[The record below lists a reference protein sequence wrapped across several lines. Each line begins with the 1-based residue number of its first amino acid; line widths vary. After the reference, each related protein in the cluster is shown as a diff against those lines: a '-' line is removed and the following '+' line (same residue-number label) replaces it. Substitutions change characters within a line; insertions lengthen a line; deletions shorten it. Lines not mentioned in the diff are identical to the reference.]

1 VHTKGVAV
9 SDPADVSTSAAS
21 LTFVRVSQIAGD
33 VDSPSM
39 NPLARHPGSIAI
51 VLAALAVV
59 AAVFTL
65 ARPQF
70 QGKYEG
76 KTINLAEQDTISP
89 AAVRA
94 AFAAEG
100 VQLRYSYDWEGG
112 VMLSNLP
119 PDEQGGRE
127 AVQVTVGG
135 RTGMVDYGPQ
145 VTPYDERFENVLVTY
160 DGTDRAILDRVEAA
174 VDTLKSKRQPA
185 AALLTES

>member
-1 VHTKGVAV
+1 VG
-9 SDPADVSTSAAS
+9 TSAAS
-21 LTFVRVSQIAGD
+21 LTFVRESQLAGG

-39 NPLARHPGSIAI
+39 NPLTRHPGSVAI
-51 VLAALAVV
+51 LLAALAVV

-70 QGKYEG
+70 HGKYEG

-112 VMLSNLP
+112 VVLSNLP
-119 PDEQGGRE
+119 PIEQGGRQ

-160 DGTDRAILDRVEAA
+160 DGTDSTMLNRVEAA
-174 VDTLKSKRQPA
+174 VDTLRSKRQPA

>member
-1 VHTKGVAV
+1 M
-9 SDPADVSTSAAS
+9 SSSAAS
-21 LTFVRVSQIAGD
+21 LTFLRVSQASGD
-33 VDSPSM
+33 VDAPSV
-39 NPLARHPGSIAI
+39 NPLTRYPVSIAI
-51 VLAALAVV
+51 VVAALATT

-70 QGKYEG
+70 HGKYEG

-89 AAVRA
+89 AAVRT

-100 VQLRYSYDWEGG
+100 VQLRYSYEWEGG
-112 VMLSNLP
+112 VVLSNVP
-119 PDEQGGRE
+119 PAEQGRRE
-127 AVQVTVGG
+127 AVLVTVGG

-160 DGTDRAILDRVEAA
+160 DGTDPAMLNRVEAA

>member
-1 VHTKGVAV
+1 
-9 SDPADVSTSAAS
+9 
-21 LTFVRVSQIAGD
+21 
-33 VDSPSM
+33 M
-39 NPLARHPGSIAI
+39 NPLTRHSGSIAI
-51 VLAALAVV
+51 VLAALAIV

-70 QGKYEG
+70 HGKYEG

-100 VQLRYSYDWEGG
+100 VQLRYGYDWEGG
-112 VMLSNLP
+112 VVLSNVP

-145 VTPYDERFENVLVTY
+145 VAPYDQRFENVLVIY
-160 DGTDRAILDRVEAA
+160 DGTNPAVLNRVEAA
-174 VDTLKSKRQPA
+174 VGTLRRQVPPFA
-185 AALLTES
+185 ELS

>member
-1 VHTKGVAV
+1 
-9 SDPADVSTSAAS
+9 
-21 LTFVRVSQIAGD
+21 
-33 VDSPSM
+33 M
-39 NPLARHPGSIAI
+39 NPLTRPPGSIAI

-70 QGKYEG
+70 HGKYEG

-89 AAVRA
+89 AAVRV

-112 VMLSNLP
+112 VVLSNFP
-119 PDEQGGRE
+119 PAEQGGRE
-127 AVQVTVGG
+127 AVLVTVGG

-160 DGTDRAILDRVEAA
+160 DGTDPAILDRVEAA
-174 VDTLKSKRQPA
+174 VDTLRSKRQPA

>member
-1 VHTKGVAV
+1 
-9 SDPADVSTSAAS
+9 VSTSAAS
-21 LTFVRVSQIAGD
+21 LTFVRVSQLAGG

-39 NPLARHPGSIAI
+39 NPLTRHPGSIAI

-70 QGKYEG
+70 HGKYEG

-112 VMLSNLP
+112 VVLSDVP
-119 PDEQGGRE
+119 PDQQGGPE

-135 RTGMVDYGPQ
+135 RTGRVDYGPQ

-160 DGTDRAILDRVEAA
+160 DGTDPAILDRVEAA
-174 VDTLKSKRQPA
+174 VDTLRSRRQPA
-185 AALLTES
+185 AAFL